1 MDLVVI
7 AQLITGVAT
16 LIVALVLVFQLRKQS
31 RQLEVQHLDSDRQ
44 LSMESVKMLSRQKE
58 LEIVDNNFSELFYKA
73 KFNGLDKLSKLEL
86 SKITDWYRGYQH
98 RLVTEWRLGRMDN
111 SLAYFKVHYR
121 NLFENQSAKEF
132 YINTDNGMSL
142 RDGLLYAEN
151 NPQQKKGLIKIAD
164 EVYEEISGEKI
175 GD

>member
-1 MDLVVI
+1 
-7 AQLITGVAT
+7 
-16 LIVALVLVFQLRKQS
+16 
-31 RQLEVQHLDSDRQ
+31 
-44 LSMESVKMLSRQKE
+44 
-58 LEIVDNNFSELFYKA
+58 
-73 KFNGLDKLSKLEL
+73 
-86 SKITDWYRGYQH
+86 
-98 RLVTEWRLGRMDN
+98 MDN

-164 EVYEEISGEKI
+164 EVYEELTGQKLQY
-175 GD
+175 